1 MHYNTISSQLKQIIE
16 TFSSNKKFS
25 NFFLCGGTSL
35 SLQIGHRISVDADF
49 ISEKEFDK
57 DELIASVLLVY
68 PDTQNIHQNTFGVF
82 LTIDQIKVDF
92 LSWNIPF
99 IKPTK
104 KIDVINL
111 LSIEDI
117 AAMKLFA
124 ILNRGEKKDYM
135 DIATLLESNSL
146 TQLLSFYK
154 LRHNNSDEALVLRFL
169 VSYSDIENQ
178 PEPQMLNGLNWK
190 ESKLII
196 ASAIKNYIN
205 QN

>member
-1 MHYNTISSQLKQIIE
+1 
-16 TFSSNKKFS
+16 
-25 NFFLCGGTSL
+25 
-35 SLQIGHRISVDADF
+35 
-49 ISEKEFDK
+49 
-57 DELIASVLLVY
+57 
-68 PDTQNIHQNTFGVF
+68 
-82 LTIDQIKVDF
+82 
-92 LSWNIPF
+92 
-99 IKPTK
+99 
-104 KIDVINL
+104 
-111 LSIEDI
+111 
-117 AAMKLFA
+117 
-124 ILNRGEKKDYM
+124 M